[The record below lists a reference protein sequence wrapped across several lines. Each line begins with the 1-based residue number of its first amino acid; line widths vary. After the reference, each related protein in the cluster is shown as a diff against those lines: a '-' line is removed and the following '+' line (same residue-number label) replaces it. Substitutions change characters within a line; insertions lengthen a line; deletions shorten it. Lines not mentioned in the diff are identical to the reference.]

1 MTSFDPGQST
11 YAQRIW
17 IMFWI
22 AFGAYIGLI
31 MEFSF
36 PFHSATIGTLVM
48 GCVIYGAPAIGGMV
62 VVGQE
67 INSYGVCKRL

>member
-1 MTSFDPGQST
+1 MLNESGS
-11 YAQRIW
+11 
-17 IMFWI
+17 
-22 AFGAYIGLI
+22 I

-48 GCVIYGAPAIGGMV
+48 GCIIYGAPAIGGMV
-62 VVGQE
+62 VIGQE